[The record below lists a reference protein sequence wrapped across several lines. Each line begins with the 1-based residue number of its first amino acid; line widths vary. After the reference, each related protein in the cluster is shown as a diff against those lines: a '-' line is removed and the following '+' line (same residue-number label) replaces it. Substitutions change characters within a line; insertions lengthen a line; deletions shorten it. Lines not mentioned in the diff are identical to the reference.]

1 MRNTNTKTILS
12 VLFNA
17 VIACEIVVM
26 LCMGIASGENLNSVG
41 DHEVGANFFTAFTAD
56 SNILMGL
63 CAAVRIF
70 TDIRGLRDP
79 GYTPPVWT
87 DRFYHIGVSALA
99 LTFTVVVVFLSP
111 QMELMGIGYFA
122 LFRGTNF
129 FHHLVNPLLAMACF
143 ILLDRRRR
151 LPVRQA
157 WPGFVPALIYGVVY
171 LLCVVVFRVWPDIY
185 NFTLGGRYALVP
197 FVMAAVYGL
206 SYGLA
211 CATAALHNIGIKT
224 TDESDTKT

>member
-1 MRNTNTKTILS
+1 MKNEKTRAILS
-12 VLFNA
+12 LVFNA
-17 VIACEIVVM
+17 VIVCEIVVM
-26 LCMGIASGENLNSVG
+26 LCMGIASGDNLNSVKG
-41 DHEVGANFFTAFTAD
+41 HEVGANFFTAFTAD

-63 CAAVRIF
+63 CAAVRLF
-70 TDIRGLRDP
+70 TDIRVLRDP
-79 GYTPPVWT
+79 AYTPPVWT
-87 DRFYHIGVSALA
+87 DRLYHIGTSALA

-129 FHHLVNPLLAMACF
+129 FHHLINPLLAMACF
-143 ILLDRRRR
+143 FLLDKRRR

-157 WPGFVPALIYGVVY
+157 WPGFVPAFIYGIVY

-197 FVMAAVYGL
+197 LVMLAVYAL

-211 CATAALHNIGIKT
+211 CAAAALHNIKIHERDRT
-224 TDESDTKT
+224 S